1 MGGPESAGSARRVAA
16 RKREA
21 DALELRLGGATYEQI
36 APRLGYKNRSGAM
49 RAVKRALDKL
59 ISPEDVESLRQL
71 ELERL
76 DRLLLGIWSSAVRG
90 NPAAI
95 DRVLKILER
104 RARILGID
112 APERRELSGPGGGPI
127 QHEHHTETE
136 LDREIGRLLGDMAHA
151 EEAFLGYEPAELPRG
166 FEPPLRLDAGP
177 EAD

>member
-1 MGGPESAGSARRVAA
+1 MGGPEGAASARKALA

-36 APRLGYKNRSGAM
+36 AGRLGYKNRSGAM
-49 RAVKRALDKL
+49 RAVQRALDKL
-59 ISPEDVESLRQL
+59 ISPENVESLRQL

-90 NPAAI
+90 NPPAI

-112 APERRELSGPGGGPI
+112 APERREFSGPGGGPI

-136 LDREIGRLLGDMAHA
+136 LDREIGRLLGDMAYA
-151 EEAFLGYEPAELPRG
+151 EEALLGHAPADLPRG
-166 FEPPLRLDAGP
+166 FEPPLRLDVGA
-177 EAD
+177 ETD

>member
-1 MGGPESAGSARRVAA
+1 MGGPEGIASTRKALA

-36 APRLGYKNRSGAM
+36 AGRLGYKNRSSAQ
-49 RAVKRALDKL
+49 RAVLRVLGKL
-59 ISPEDVESLRQL
+59 ICTEDVESLRQL

-76 DRLLLGIWSSAVRG
+76 DRLLLGIWSAAVRG
-90 NPAAI
+90 NAKDI

-136 LDREIGRLLGDMAHA
+136 LDREIGRLLGDMAHS
-151 EEAFLGYEPAELPRG
+151 EETLLGFAPADLPRG
-166 FEPPLRLDAGP
+166 FESPLRLDPGP